1 MRRRKHFLDDL
12 DHDIRE
18 HIERE
23 TQDNIDRGMS
33 SEDARYA
40 ALRKFGNVTRVKEE
54 TREVWT
60 IVWLEQLF
68 QDVRFGLR
76 MLRKNPGFA
85 TVAVLTL
92 ALGIGANTAI
102 FSLINAVML
111 RTLPVRDP
119 QHLLILKWA
128 ALHDPKTNV
137 SYFWSG
143 CPAASDDS
151 KKHIAGGCT
160 FSYPMYEQIREQR
173 NVFSA
178 VTAFTGAKQV
188 HVTANGAVGMATTQL
203 VSGDFFSTLGV
214 RAIMGRPLDS
224 MDDVPGAPPALTLSY
239 GYWKSRFVG
248 DPSIVGKTIL
258 VENTG
263 FTVVGVAA
271 PSFTGIDP
279 GLPMDMW
286 VPLSSQFVLAP
297 YLPKRAARNS
307 FWVDILARLRPNV
320 SEDQARTAL
329 QVIFVPGVTIG
340 AEAPFKPDDLPHI
353 ELGSAS
359 RGLFSLRR
367 EFSQPLFV
375 LMVTVGIILLIA
387 CANVGGLS
395 LARATSRQQE
405 IAMRFML
412 GATPGRIARQVLTES
427 LLIAAS
433 GGVLGILLAYWSAN
447 ALAAFLAANWY
458 TPLELDVHRDG
469 TVLAFAILV
478 AALTGVLFG
487 LAPALR
493 GMRIDLAPTIKGGV
507 DKAPAVFGARRFG
520 FGSFLVV
527 VQIALSIV
535 ILAGAGLLVRTLVK
549 LESQNVGFDTQNLL
563 LFTLDTHLTG
573 YKAGRAPDL
582 YREVQDDLASIPGVE
597 SATHSSGALL
607 SGTDMTTRFELPGT
621 IQGVKVPSDVLPIGP
636 DFFRTMHIPL
646 LAGRTFMASD
656 FNVEAKTQL
665 TVVNEALASRLFG
678 KQNPLGQHFK
688 ESGIETS
695 WFVVGVVPNA
705 KYESLRREPGPTAFV
720 PLVDE
725 GGAEF
730 ELRTTQSPR
739 AFIPAVRSTVSRVN
753 SNILISHIKTQTEE
767 IDQSLYQ
774 ERLVAG
780 LSTLFG
786 ALALLLVCIGLYGLL
801 SYEVAGRTHEIGIRM
816 ALGAQQ
822 HQVLRLIVRQGLV
835 LAFTGAAIG
844 VTAAAGITRYLQSL
858 LYGVRPTDPY
868 TFVSVVALLAL
879 VATVACYLPARR
891 ATRVDPMVSLRHE

>member
-1 MRRRKHFLDDL
+1 MKRRKQMLDDL
-12 DHDIRE
+12 DQDIRE

-33 SEDARYA
+33 PEEARYA
-40 ALRKFGNVTRVKEE
+40 AVRKFGNVTRVKEE
-54 TREVWT
+54 TRDVWSF
-60 IVWLEQLF
+60 VWLEQLL
-68 QDVRFGLR
+68 QDVRYGLR
-76 MLRKNPGFA
+76 MLRKSPGFA
-85 TVAVLTL
+85 ATAILTL

-102 FSLINAVML
+102 FSLIDAVML
-111 RTLPVRDP
+111 RSLPVQDP
-119 QHLLILKWA
+119 QHLLILTWT

-143 CPAASDDS
+143 CPVASDDPR
-151 KKHIAGGCT
+151 KHIPDGCT

-188 HVTANGAVGMATTQL
+188 HVTANGGVGMATSQL

-214 RAIMGRPLDS
+214 RAIMGRPLDP

-239 GYWKSRFVG
+239 AYWKSRFAG

-286 VPLSSQFVLAP
+286 VPLSSQFTLAP
-297 YLPKRAARNS
+297 YLPKRTARNS
-307 FWVDILARLRPNV
+307 FWVDIMARLRPNI
-320 SEDQARTAL
+320 SEDQAQAAL

-340 AEAPFKPDDLPHI
+340 AEAPFKPDDLPRI

-395 LARATSRQQE
+395 LARAASRQQE
-405 IAMRFML
+405 MAMRFML
-412 GATPGRIARQVLTES
+412 GATRGRIARQVLTES
-427 LLIAAS
+427 LLIATS
-433 GGVLGILLAYWSAN
+433 GGLLGILLAYWSAN

-458 TPLELDVHRDG
+458 TPLELDVHPDG

-507 DKAPAVFGARRFG
+507 DKAPALFGARRLG

-535 ILAGAGLLVRTLVK
+535 VLAGAGLLVRTLVK
-549 LESQNVGFDTQNLL
+549 LESQNVGFDTRNLL

-582 YREVQDDLASIPGVE
+582 YREVQDALASIPGVE

-621 IQGVKVPSDVLPIGP
+621 KGVKVPSDVLPIGP

-646 LAGRTFMASD
+646 LAGRTFVASD
-656 FNVEAKTQL
+656 FNVEAKTQV

-678 KQNPLGQHFK
+678 KQNPLGQRFK

-695 WFVVGVVPNA
+695 WSIVGVVPNA
-705 KYESLRREPGPTAFV
+705 KYESLRRAPGPTAFV

-730 ELRTTQSPR
+730 ELRTTRSPR

-753 SNILISHIKTQTEE
+753 STILISHIITQTEQ

-774 ERLVAG
+774 ERLVAS
-780 LSTLFG
+780 LSALFG
-786 ALALLLVCIGLYGLL
+786 ALALLLACVGLYGLL
-801 SYEVAGRTHEIGIRM
+801 SYEVARRTNEIGIRM

-822 HQVLRLIVRQGLV
+822 RQVLGLVVRQGLV
-835 LAFTGAAIG
+835 LALIGALIG
-844 VTAAAGITRYLQSL
+844 VAAAAGATRYLQSL
-858 LYGVRPTDPY
+858 LFGIQSTDPY
-868 TFVSVVALLAL
+868 TFAGVVAVLAL
-879 VATVACYLPARR
+879 VAILASYIPARR
-891 ATRVDPMVSLRHE
+891 AMRVDPMIALRYE